1 MPDES
6 QDNLQDDAP
15 SSAPKRRRFRRV
27 VLLSLFVVIA
37 YGLVAYLV
45 LPAFWTHYEH
55 QQGLATLPMV
65 TRTAQG
71 SVDSASGRGVP
82 EANGPRRRHSQSAR
96 HRDQGSNL
104 AGDRRCLAQI
114 GLPQAGFNLLS

>member
-27 VLLSLFVVIA
+27 VLLSLFAVIA

-45 LPAFWTHYEH
+45 LPALWTHY
-55 QQGLATLPMV
+55 
-65 TRTAQG
+65 
-71 SVDSASGRGVP
+71 
-82 EANGPRRRHSQSAR
+82 
-96 HRDQGSNL
+96 
-104 AGDRRCLAQI
+104 
-114 GLPQAGFNLLS
+114 